1 MRCRGVFIGLTA
13 ALLAASSIM
22 IFAGPAGAASSCN
35 ESMNPAAQGN
45 SSGLIVACTFS
56 SAGAGSALTISDYDD
71 AQWHYGAARNVNVTV
86 ARTGG
91 TAGTTAGKLT
101 IKSRPTNNAVLA
113 SCANSPAGQT
123 GIPAGNL
130 AITPADVNH
139 SIEFALSTATKTGRF
154 IAPGAFIKSV
164 AAVSGSGC
172 AAFTTVTLSK
182 ATLAGGPLCPGTT
195 TAAKNG
201 SCTNSVGAEVLV
213 SNDTGRAVTDGHTTA
228 GSNVVTSTTAHFCS
242 PALAGCATT
251 QTDVG
256 KRISGGDLPDGA
268 TIASVTNATTV
279 TLACTGCVGG
289 FTGVSTASNQVIT
302 LSPAD
307 APTSARYVTD
317 YTSPTGGSR
326 VITSATA
333 EFAKT
338 DIGLPVIFNP
348 AIAAVAGARIGT
360 VAADGSSATI
370 AGAGTA
376 KIPAGAKKFTV
387 GLATKTAPATGDVAG
402 TLAILLQVNPTVS
415 PTSPPCAA
423 NKISGFQIPLQWKNP
438 GGYNTVVSAGTNQF
452 SGVSPPGTSIAQF
465 DFNTASTSFAGYL
478 EQHYTTTSS
487 VNGPSSYSV
496 NYTFLPVTV
505 GLCPGTGDATTFN
518 FSGLTVKSSSNPSF
532 TGGGGGGER
541 GILPEPQ
548 GTNTTYTGASGAQV
562 TSNATEQPSNT
573 NACNIASPS
582 AIQVGC

>member
-1 MRCRGVFIGLTA
+1 MRCRGLFVGLTA
-13 ALLAASSIM
+13 ALMAASSIM

-45 SSGLIVACTFS
+45 ASGLIVACTFS
-56 SAGAGSALTISDYDD
+56 NAGAGSALTVTDYDD
-71 AQWHYGAARNVNVTV
+71 ALWHYGAARSVNVTV
-86 ARTGG
+86 QRTNSS
-91 TAGTTAGKLT
+91 TAGKLT
-101 IKSRPTNNAVLA
+101 IKSRPTNNTVVA

-130 AITPADVNH
+130 AITAADVNH
-139 SIEFALSTATKTGRF
+139 SIEFAASSATKTGVF
-154 IAPGAFIKSV
+154 INPGTFIKSV
-164 AAVSGSGC
+164 AAATGTAC
-172 AAFTTVTLSK
+172 AQITVVTLSK
-182 ATLAGGPLCPGTT
+182 ATLAGGPLCPASPGPATG
-195 TAAKNG
+195 N
-201 SCTNSVGAEVLV
+201 CTNSVGAQVLV

-228 GSNVVTSTTAHFCS
+228 ASNVVTSATAHFCT
-242 PALAGCATT
+242 PALTGCTTT

-279 TLACTGCVGG
+279 TLACTSCVGG

-307 APTSARYVTD
+307 APTSARFVTD
-317 YTSPTGGSR
+317 YTAPTGGSR
-326 VITSATA
+326 TITSATA

-338 DIGLPVIFNP
+338 DVGLPVIFNP
-348 AIAAVAGARIGT
+348 AIPAVAGARIGT

-376 KIPAGAKKFTV
+376 KIPAGAKKLSIGV
-387 GLATKTAPATGDVAG
+387 PTKTAPATGDVAG

-423 NKISGFQIPLQWKNP
+423 DKISGFQIPLQWKNP
-438 GGYNTVVSAGTNQF
+438 GGYNTTINAATNQF
-452 SGVSPPGTSIAQF
+452 SGTAQPGTSIAQF

-478 EQHYTTTSS
+478 EQHYTTTTS

-496 NYTFLPVTV
+496 NYTFLPVTI

-548 GTNTTYTGASGAQV
+548 GTSHLYTGASGAQV
-562 TSNATEQPSNT
+562 TSNAAEQPSNT
-573 NACNIASPS
+573 NACTVASPS